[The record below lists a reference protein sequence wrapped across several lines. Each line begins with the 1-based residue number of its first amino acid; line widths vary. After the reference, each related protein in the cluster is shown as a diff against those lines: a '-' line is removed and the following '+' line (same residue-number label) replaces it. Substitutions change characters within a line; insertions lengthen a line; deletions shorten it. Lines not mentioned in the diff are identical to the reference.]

1 MKETKTFTSFS
12 VNDIEQAKDFYKGK
26 LDLDPQEGM
35 PGSVL
40 MYKTGGDTSF
50 MVYLKEDHAPAS
62 YTVLNFNVDNIETAV
77 ESLSGKGIT
86 FEPVEGTNEKGI
98 AEMEGVKAAW
108 LKDPAGNWLGLFQMA

>member
-1 MKETKTFTSFS
+1 MKENKTFTSFS
-12 VNDIEQAKDFYKGK
+12 TNNIEQARDFYREK

-40 MYKTGGDTSF
+40 MYRTGGDTSF
-50 MVYLKEDHAPAS
+50 MVYYKEDHTPADH
-62 YTVLNFNVDNIETAV
+62 TVLNFNVDNIETAV
-77 ESLSGKGIT
+77 ERLNGKGIK